1 MTRCDSISHITLI
14 SMTSLVLYQVT
25 EWYRSS
31 QVKLNLEKCFLNSQR
46 GVSII
51 QLVVTPNRA
60 SRGHGFEVRRAFSSV
75 RSFCIRYHTKFEIQF
90 LSMICDEAVSL
101 ISLLGSGTYNTKLKL
116 YEQPVKSENAD
127 ISLGKWH
134 LKKSDRGIRVER
146 CPRPHAIWT
155 VSEIK

>member
-1 MTRCDSISHITLI
+1 MGSRSV
-14 SMTSLVLYQVT
+14 VLFHL
-25 EWYRSS
+25 W
-31 QVKLNLEKCFLNSQR
+31 
-46 GVSII
+46 
-51 QLVVTPNRA
+51 
-60 SRGHGFEVRRAFSSV
+60 GHFV
-75 RSFCIRYHTKFEIQF
+75 IRYHTKFEIQF

-146 CPRPHAIWT
+146 CPTPFGPSVKLNRGLTFSTPVAGYLHLTFYFIFNTSTARISWNCACIFKNLIT
-155 VSEIK
+155 KSSRKYLLMTMKVC